1 MSSASRY
8 PLPRLNNLKIRI
20 IIRENLIEHIDT
32 TTEEAPAA
40 KATATSAAVIVV
52 VVMPPPDRRSLAI
65 QLTRGPPPQVLNAG
79 QRESPKEHPADEMW
93 MYDKGY
99 NLFQPQYTS
108 LFIATV
114 NTY

>member
-1 MSSASRY
+1 MD
-8 PLPRLNNLKIRI
+8 
-20 IIRENLIEHIDT
+20 EW
-32 TTEEAPAA
+32 PAA
-40 KATATSAAVIVV
+40 GEDVTRSVLGGPEQIYSVQEGLYAPCGARST
-52 VVMPPPDRRSLAI
+52 SLAI

-99 NLFQPQYTS
+99 NLFQRITCAPQYTS